1 MTNKSRHDAIEFE
14 IYHANLRWLNSQV
27 MAIAYCALRNYY
39 FCNKKTINMVS
50 QTKIILSFAV
60 ILQNLHFN
68 F

>member
-39 FCNKKTINMVS
+39 ICNMKTK
-50 QTKIILSFAV
+50 TKIILIFAV

>member
-39 FCNKKTINMVS
+39 ICNKKTINMVS
-50 QTKIILSFAV
+50 LCTRRK
-60 ILQNLHFN
+60 
-68 F
+68 